1 MVIRANPATSLRTF
15 FAISL
20 KAFARFG
27 ESFSP
32 YEHLPLLLEL
42 SWLAVSRWAKP
53 CLVRV
58 KSRHSATSAEC
69 PLYPDKRTSN
79 DAARMSA

>member
-1 MVIRANPATSLRTF
+1 MVICANPATSLRTF

-20 KAFARFG
+20 KAVARFG

-32 YEHLPLLLEL
+32 YEHLPLILEL
-42 SWLAVSRWAKP
+42 SWLAVSCWAKP

-58 KSRHSATSAEC
+58 LAV
-69 PLYPDKRTSN
+69 LKRFPVRGRN
-79 DAARMSA
+79 